1 MSVSLSRRFGLL
13 QATALNMSNMIGIG
27 PFITIPI
34 LMSALGGPQAML
46 GWLVAVLVIIP
57 DGLVWSELGAAMPGS
72 GGSYVYLREAYGR
85 ERVGRLVAF
94 LFIWQF
100 ILSGPL
106 EIASG
111 YIGFSRYARY
121 IWPDLTSGAVFARRG
136 RRRAA
141 QRRPAVSPDRG
152 DRHAHRQPVDRHA
165 PDDGAV
171 IVSGALHFDAA
182 RAFDF
187 PPGAFD
193 FSIGFLLGLGAA
205 SRVGIYDYLGYYDV
219 CYIGD
224 EVKDPGRV
232 IPRSILISIAA
243 VAVLYL
249 AINLSIIGVVPWREF
264 VPADAHPESE
274 FIVSTFMERLYGTR
288 VATVFTFLIL
298 WTAFG
303 SVFALLLGYSRIPYA
318 AARDGYFFSMF
329 GRLHPTARFPHV
341 SLVVLGVISIVCSL
355 LPLGLVIDALITT
368 RILVQFIGQVFAVML
383 LRAKRPDVPRPFR
396 MWLYPLP
403 ALVALAG
410 WIFLLLTSGWLVD
423 RVRPRHARPRYRV
436 LPHLVVAH
444 APLAVSGA
452 GSSADGGVMKRLA
465 MHAIVL
471 WGVLLAAAAPLA
483 QPASQRTQAPS
494 TDGKLNI
501 IAFGAHPDDCDQRA
515 GGIAAKYAALGHR
528 VRFVAVTNGD
538 AGHQTEGGG
547 ALAARRRA
555 EAQEAGRRIGIE
567 YVVLDNHDGELVPSV
582 EVARIRS
589 SGRFASG
596 TPTSCSRRGRTTII
610 PTIATRASS
619 CRMRPTWSSFRTSH
633 RIRRHCARIRCS
645 CISRTDSSVRIHS
658 RRTWRSRSTM

>member
-46 GWLVAVLVIIP
+46 GWVVAILVIIP

-85 ERVGRLVAF
+85 ERFGRLVAF

-121 IWPDLTSGAVFARRG
+121 IWPDLTTGAVFALAAGVGVLNVVLLYRRIEAIG
-136 RRRAA
+136 TLT
-141 QRRPAVSPDRG
+141 VSLWIG
-152 DRHAHRQPVDRHA
+152 TLLTT
-165 PDDGAV
+165 GAV
-171 IVSGALHFDAA
+171 VVSGALHFDAS

-193 FSIGFLLGLGAA
+193 FSLGFLLGLGAA
-205 SRVGIYDYLGYYDV
+205 SRVGIYDYLGYYDI

-232 IPRSILISIAA
+232 IPRSILISIVA
-243 VAVLYL
+243 VAALYV

-274 FIVSTFMERLYGTR
+274 FIVSTFMERLYGPG
-288 VATVFTFLIL
+288 VATVFTFLVL

-318 AARDGYFFSMF
+318 AARDGYFFQVFS
-329 GRLHPTARFPHV
+329 RLHPTGRFPHV
-341 SLVVLGVISIVCSL
+341 SLLLLGGISIACSF

-383 LRAKRPDVPRPFR
+383 LRTMRPDMPRPFR

-410 WIFLLLTSGWLVD
+410 WIFLLLTSGWLV
-423 RVRPRHARPRYRV
+423 
-436 LPHLVVAH
+436 
-444 APLAVSGA
+444 
-452 GSSADGGVMKRLA
+452 
-465 MHAIVL
+465 
-471 WGVLLAAAAPLA
+471 
-483 QPASQRTQAPS
+483 
-494 TDGKLNI
+494 
-501 IAFGAHPDDCDQRA
+501 IAFGL
-515 GGIAAKYAALGHR
+515 GTLVLGILCFFVWSWR
-528 VRFVAVTNGD
+528 VRRWPFFDPHPV
-538 AGHQTEGGG
+538 QTE
-547 ALAARRRA
+547 
-555 EAQEAGRRIGIE
+555 
-567 YVVLDNHDGELVPSV
+567 VP
-582 EVARIRS
+582 
-589 SGRFASG
+589 
-596 TPTSCSRRGRTTII
+596 
-610 PTIATRASS
+610 
-619 CRMRPTWSSFRTSH
+619 
-633 RIRRHCARIRCS
+633 
-645 CISRTDSSVRIHS
+645 
-658 RRTWRSRSTM
+658 